1 MEDGGRNTCSNSINQ
16 NALIKAQTLLSM
28 ALAFGVSECVSREV
42 SHSDEYD
49 AGFAHGYAG
58 GRADYEAKIVAA
70 EKALKVAG
78 IDMTIPRPPATKKSF
93 RDVHVAH
100 AGQVD
105 CSKDL
110 PIAWHAK

>member
-1 MEDGGRNTCSNSINQ
+1 MRKLNRT

-28 ALAFGVSECVSREV
+28 ALAFGVSVCVSHEG
-42 SHSDEYD
+42 SHSDGYD
-49 AGFAHGYAG
+49 AGFAHGYAD

-78 IDMTIPRPPATKKSF
+78 IDVTIPRPPATKKSIQH
-93 RDVHVAH
+93 VHVAH

-105 CSKDL
+105 CSKAL
-110 PIAWHAK
+110 PIAWHGE